1 MSGVIDMNPLLIFQ
15 LPDNMD
21 NEERMFACETIKDGI
36 KKGSLIIDSRICIL
50 SYDKNGDMNYCTPK
64 YAIKTE

>member
-1 MSGVIDMNPLLIFQ
+1 MNPLLIFQ

-21 NEERMFACETIKDGI
+21 NVERMSAYETIKDGI
-36 KKGSLIIDSRICIL
+36 KKGKLIIDSRICLL